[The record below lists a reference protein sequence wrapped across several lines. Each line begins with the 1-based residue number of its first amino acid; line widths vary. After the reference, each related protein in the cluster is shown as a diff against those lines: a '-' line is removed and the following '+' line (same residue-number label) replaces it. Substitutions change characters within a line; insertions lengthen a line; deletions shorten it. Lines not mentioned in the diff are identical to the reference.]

1 MEKNKKRNKIT
12 IIFTIVGVLVI
23 ILGICFFAYKIV
35 NLKENQEDNNTP
47 EEVEKDKDYIIE
59 TTLKFDDS
67 GYSLNCSN
75 AIEGCITYKIKTKT
89 TNAEVLSSAGYKDK
103 YVFILYDDN
112 GLKLYDAK
120 EKKTQE
126 LNLKI
131 DDAAK
136 YNYELRLNQNKDDVI
151 GIIYRNQNSN
161 IEKYYSLKNQKVIT
175 NIISSMKYENLKYGF
190 LYNNDGLVAYNI
202 YTDTEQKLDL
212 EPTYENYT
220 LSFDSDK
227 LYGIYY
233 SKDKESGYYNVLTN
247 KKMYENTY
255 IKINGINEN
264 YLRASK
270 IENIGECNGWDTY
283 DYLLSATEEK
293 VIFDEK
299 LKNNICYNYYAMEQN
314 GSTYL
319 EVVKGFQAYPEID
332 LYTKDK
338 KLIASNVKHYNL
350 TFMKGN
356 VYIINNNKL
365 NKYDSS
371 GILIESNKD
380 YNNLLG
386 FLDNELVY
394 LDNNKLYLK
403 NIETNNVIEYSNVNW
418 NDNYVYEGDFSYVDK
433 KENKKCLAISFKESI
448 KENDKTYVGMESCYD
463 TKTKTFTNKYTDGAF
478 TNQIM
483 D

>member
-75 AIEGCITYKIKTKT
+75 AIEGCVTYKIKTKT

-161 IEKYYSLKNQKVIT
+161 IEKYYSLKN
-175 NIISSMKYENLKYGF
+175 
-190 LYNNDGLVAYNI
+190 
-202 YTDTEQKLDL
+202 
-212 EPTYENYT
+212 
-220 LSFDSDK
+220 
-227 LYGIYY
+227 
-233 SKDKESGYYNVLTN
+233 
-247 KKMYENTY
+247 
-255 IKINGINEN
+255 
-264 YLRASK
+264 
-270 IENIGECNGWDTY
+270 
-283 DYLLSATEEK
+283 
-293 VIFDEK
+293 
-299 LKNNICYNYYAMEQN
+299 
-314 GSTYL
+314 
-319 EVVKGFQAYPEID
+319 
-332 LYTKDK
+332 
-338 KLIASNVKHYNL
+338 
-350 TFMKGN
+350 
-356 VYIINNNKL
+356 
-365 NKYDSS
+365 
-371 GILIESNKD
+371 
-380 YNNLLG
+380 
-386 FLDNELVY
+386 
-394 LDNNKLYLK
+394 
-403 NIETNNVIEYSNVNW
+403 
-418 NDNYVYEGDFSYVDK
+418 
-433 KENKKCLAISFKESI
+433 
-448 KENDKTYVGMESCYD
+448 
-463 TKTKTFTNKYTDGAF
+463 
-478 TNQIM
+478 
-483 D
+483 